1 VTVSF
6 YYPRQKNPLSPLY
19 PLFHKLENRQ
29 VVVIG
34 AGSVALRRIRRLLAC
49 GARVTVISPE
59 ALGEITELADGG
71 KLRWE
76 KQPYAEGAITEADL
90 VLTASGDHEVAEK
103 ARREAQRLGILF
115 NSAEDE
121 GLCDFHIPG
130 LVDAGA
136 LKLALSSEGESPAL
150 VAAITRQLEEWLK
163 DRQAAAGSEAG
174 RDEEPAPGPAGKV
187 YLVGAGP
194 GDPELLTVK
203 AARLLRNADLVCHD
217 RLVSEQVLGLI
228 PPGTEKIYVGKELG
242 CGREIDPVELMIS
255 AAGEGKAV
263 VRLKGGDPVLFGRGA
278 EEMIAL
284 AGAGVDY
291 EIVPGV
297 SALCSVAISAGIP
310 VTHRQVAS
318 EVVIRSGHAMKNDSE
333 DTAPAE
339 PVKRGTTFVYF
350 MAVNRLGEVVEDL
363 RAEGVEEDT
372 PVAIVENGTLPQ
384 ERVIC
389 SNLSEIV
396 REASTADITP
406 PALILVGEVVRLR
419 ERLAEVLEARA

>member
-1 VTVSF
+1 MS
-6 YYPRQKNPLSPLY
+6 SLY
-19 PLFHKLENRQ
+19 PLFHKLQDRQ

-34 AGSVALRRIRRLLAC
+34 AGSVALRRIRRLLEC
-49 GARVTVISPE
+49 GARVTVISPA
-59 ALGEITELADGG
+59 ALGEITALADEG
-71 KLRWE
+71 KLTWK
-76 KQPYAEGAITEADL
+76 KQPYTEGLIEPADL
-90 VLTASGDHEVAEK
+90 VLAATGDHEVAEN
-103 ARREAQRLGILF
+103 ARLEAQRLGILF

-121 GLCDFHIPG
+121 GLCDFHVPG

-136 LKLALSSEGESPAL
+136 LKIALSSEGENPAL
-150 VAAITRQLEEWLK
+150 VAAVTRQLEEWLEDQRPTITGMEA
-163 DRQAAAGSEAG
+163 DRK
-174 RDEEPAPGPAGKV
+174 EEPASCDAGRV

-194 GDPELLTVK
+194 GDPDLLTVK
-203 AARLLRNADLVCHD
+203 AARLLQDADLVCHD
-217 RLVSEQVLGLI
+217 RLVSEQVLELI
-228 PPGTEKIYVGKELG
+228 PSTTEKIYVGKELG
-242 CGREIDPVELMIS
+242 CGRELDPVELMIS
-255 AAGEGKAV
+255 AAGEGKTV
-263 VRLKGGDPVLFGRGA
+263 IRLKGGDPVLFGRGA

-284 AGAGVDY
+284 AEAGVDY

-318 EVVIRSGHAMKNDSE
+318 EVVIRSGHAMKADSE
-333 DTAPAE
+333 DAASAE

-350 MAVNRLGEVVEDL
+350 MAVNRLAEVVEDL

-389 SNLSEIV
+389 SSLSEIAG
-396 REASTADITP
+396 EAATAGITP

-419 ERLAEVLEARA
+419 EQLATVLEARV

>member
-1 VTVSF
+1 MS
-6 YYPRQKNPLSPLY
+6 SLY
-19 PLFHKLENRQ
+19 PLFHKLQDRQ

-34 AGSVALRRIRRLLAC
+34 AGSVALRRIRRLLEC
-49 GARVTVISPE
+49 GARVTVISPA
-59 ALGEITELADGG
+59 ALGEISTLADEG
-71 KLRWE
+71 KLDWKR
-76 KQPYAEGAITEADL
+76 QPYTEGGITAAEL
-90 VLTASGDHEVAEK
+90 VLTATGDHQVAEN

-121 GLCDFHIPG
+121 GLCDFHVPG

-136 LKLALSSEGESPAL
+136 LKLALSSEGENPAL
-150 VAAITRQLEEWLK
+150 VAAVTRQLEEWLK
-163 DRQAAAGSEAG
+163 DQRPAVGGMAKARNEESGSRPTG
-174 RDEEPAPGPAGKV
+174 RV

-194 GDPELLTVK
+194 GDPDLLTVK
-203 AARLLRNADLVCHD
+203 AARLLQHADLVCHD
-217 RLVSEQVLGLI
+217 RLVSEQVLELI
-228 PPGTEKIYVGKELG
+228 PSTAETIYVGKEIG

-255 AAGEGKAV
+255 AAAEGKAV

-284 AGAGVDY
+284 AEAGVDY

-318 EVVIRSGHAMKNDSE
+318 EVVIRSGHAMNADSE
-333 DTAPAE
+333 DDAVQEPA
-339 PVKRGTTFVYF
+339 RGTTFVYF
-350 MAVNRLGEVVEDL
+350 MAVNRLAEVVEDL

-372 PVAIVENGTLPQ
+372 PVAIVENGTLPE

-389 SNLSEIV
+389 SSLSEITG
-396 REASTADITP
+396 EAATAGISP

-419 ERLAEVLEARA
+419 EQLAAVLEARV

>member
-1 VTVSF
+1 M
-6 YYPRQKNPLSPLY
+6 SPLY
-19 PLFHKLENRQ
+19 PLFHNLEHRQ
-29 VVVIG
+29 VVVVG
-34 AGSVALRRIRRLLAC
+34 AGSVALRRIRRLLEC

-59 ALGEITELADGG
+59 ALGEITTLADAG
-71 KLRWE
+71 KLTWK
-76 KQPYAEGAITEADL
+76 KQSYSEGGIAAADL
-90 VLTASGDHEVAEK
+90 VLTATGDHAVAEK

-121 GLCDFHIPG
+121 GLCDFHVPG

-136 LKLALSSEGESPAL
+136 LKLALSSEGENPAL
-150 VAAITRQLEEWLK
+150 VAAVTRQLEEWLEAERPATG
-163 DRQAAAGSEAG
+163 DTGAA
-174 RDEEPAPGPAGKV
+174 RNEEPAPNLAGKV

-194 GDPELLTVK
+194 GDPDLLTVK
-203 AARLLRNADLVCHD
+203 AARLLQGADLVCHD
-217 RLVSEQVLGLI
+217 RLVSEQVLEQI
-228 PPGTEKIYVGKELG
+228 PSTTEKIYVGKELG

-255 AAGEGKAV
+255 AAGEGKTV
-263 VRLKGGDPVLFGRGA
+263 IRLKGGDPVLFGRGA

-284 AGAGVDY
+284 AEAGVDY

-318 EVVIRSGHAMKNDSE
+318 EVVIRSGHAMNTDSE
-333 DTAPAE
+333 GIAPAE

-350 MAVNRLGEVVEDL
+350 MAVNRLAEVVEDL
-363 RAEGVEEDT
+363 RAEGVGEDT

-389 SNLSEIV
+389 SNLSGIAL
-396 REASTADITP
+396 EAATADITP

-419 ERLAEVLEARA
+419 EQLAAVLEARV

>member
-1 VTVSF
+1 MTVSF

-34 AGSVALRRIRRLLAC
+34 AGSVALRRIRRLLAS

-59 ALGEITELADGG
+59 AHGEITELADGG

-150 VAAITRQLEEWLK
+150 VAAVTRQLEEWLK

-174 RDEEPAPGPAGKV
+174 RDEEPAPGPAGKFTWSAQV
-187 YLVGAGP
+187 
-194 GDPELLTVK
+194 PE
-203 AARLLRNADLVCHD
+203 
-217 RLVSEQVLGLI
+217 
-228 PPGTEKIYVGKELG
+228 
-242 CGREIDPVELMIS
+242 
-255 AAGEGKAV
+255 
-263 VRLKGGDPVLFGRGA
+263 
-278 EEMIAL
+278 
-284 AGAGVDY
+284 
-291 EIVPGV
+291 
-297 SALCSVAISAGIP
+297 
-310 VTHRQVAS
+310 
-318 EVVIRSGHAMKNDSE
+318 IR
-333 DTAPAE
+333 T
-339 PVKRGTTFVYF
+339 
-350 MAVNRLGEVVEDL
+350 
-363 RAEGVEEDT
+363 
-372 PVAIVENGTLPQ
+372 
-384 ERVIC
+384 C
-389 SNLSEIV
+389 
-396 REASTADITP
+396 
-406 PALILVGEVVRLR
+406 
-419 ERLAEVLEARA
+419 